1 MDWTA
6 IFVCIIALFCG
17 AVLYR
22 NYAVGRKISLQSAW
36 SQLQKDGSPQ
46 PCPDVGFF
54 TSRTEATKGMASAHF
69 SPNLSFVYVFIPGDE
84 LEELLVVT
92 LNGHQGQLKLK
103 FCNGEYTEGHFHMNV
118 ADAVP
123 LKNWEDKSLAV
134 SIINAVRTRSDSE
147 N

>member
-6 IFVCIIALFCG
+6 IFCCIIALFCG
-17 AVLYR
+17 GVLYR
-22 NYAVGRKISLQSAW
+22 NYAMGRKISLQSVW
-36 SQLQKDGSPQ
+36 RQLQKDGSPQ

-54 TSRTEATKGMASAHF
+54 TTRTEATKGMASAHY

-92 LNGHQGQLKLK
+92 LNGHLGQLKLK
-103 FCNGEYTEGHFHMNV
+103 YCDGEYMEGNFHMG
-118 ADAVP
+118 AAHGHP
-123 LKNWEDKSLAV
+123 LKSWEDKSLAV
-134 SIINAVRTRSDSE
+134 SIINAVRTRNEDV